1 MTVPPGDDYQE
12 EYPPADT
19 GFYSV
24 YVPDDYDYDDEWGT
38 FNPDDED
45 WAAERYRTQVPQ
57 FNVSYDLATRRWICD
72 CARFLRQGAC
82 LHSYKFRGEEI
93 VRADERYL

>member
-1 MTVPPGDDYQE
+1 MYPPGDDYEE
-12 EYPPADT
+12 EYPPVDT

-24 YVPDDYDYDDEWGT
+24 YVPDDYDEEWGT

-45 WAAERYRTQVPQ
+45 WAAERYRRQVPA
-57 FNVSYDLATRRWICD
+57 FNVRYDLETRRWLCD
-72 CARFLRQGAC
+72 CTRFIRQGAC
-82 LHSYKFRGEEI
+82 LHSYKFRGEEV